1 MKDEKELV
9 RRISLIEEDL
19 ENVEKKLEK
28 LSQSLTVS
36 ENISEVASEKQP
48 AENSKNTSKASSFLP
63 DLDKKSNEII
73 IDEKLLRKMH
83 V

>member
-28 LSQSLTVS
+28 LS
-36 ENISEVASEKQP
+36 
-48 AENSKNTSKASSFLP
+48 
-63 DLDKKSNEII
+63 
-73 IDEKLLRKMH
+73 
-83 V
+83 